1 MKTKAITGIMS
12 SLLLIGML
20 MLTFNIGSV
29 IPSARVVPVIVDMD
43 VDPSD
48 TGALLYLLKHPG
60 ISVRA
65 ITVSC
70 GVTYVDAGVTN
81 VLRLLDYLGIRDIPV
96 AMGKDTPLAT
106 DNAFPTEWRGG
117 SLNFYG
123 LDLPPTDLQPS
134 EMNASELII
143 SVINSSAENIT
154 LVSSGPLT
162 NIAIALQAEPSIK
175 DGINVIH
182 SMGGA
187 VTVPGNVGYEY
198 PPIPNYVAEWNIW
211 VDPHAADIVFKS
223 GIPITLIPL
232 DATNEVPTNEAFRT
246 RLQSV
251 MRTPEA
257 EIVHQFIRPDFGAYF
272 WDQLTAVALT
282 DPSVVTFEWHYIEV
296 LIDGENQTGWT
307 QSLDQDPPNT
317 QVAVH
322 ADANTFENLF
332 LEIINHLEPP
342 PVFPDPLI
350 IVIVLGLGIII
361 SFSTVVLYRR
371 RKPRSHNSNRLF
383 NARA

>member
-1 MKTKAITGIMS
+1 MLT
-12 SLLLIGML
+12 LLLIGVL
-20 MLTFNIGSV
+20 SSALNIGSAT
-29 IPSARVVPVIVDMD
+29 PSTSVVPVIVDMD

-48 TGALLYLLKHPG
+48 VGALLYLLKHPG

-70 GVTYVDAGVTN
+70 GITYVDVGVTN
-81 VLRLLDYLGIRDIPV
+81 VLRLLDYLGIRDVPV
-96 AMGKDTPLAT
+96 AAGKATPLVT
-106 DNAFPTEWRGG
+106 DHAFPTVWRNG

-143 SVINSSAENIT
+143 SVINSSTENIT
-154 LVSSGPLT
+154 LMSTGPLT
-162 NIAIALQAEPSIK
+162 NIAMALQAEPSIK
-175 DGINVIH
+175 DGIDAIH

-187 VTVPGNVGYEY
+187 VTVPGSVGYEY
-198 PPIPNYVAEWNIW
+198 SPIPNYVAEWNIW

-223 GIPITLIPL
+223 GVPITLIPL
-232 DATNEVPTNEAFRT
+232 DATNDVPTNEDFRSK
-246 RLQSV
+246 LQSV

-257 EIVHQFIRPDFGAYF
+257 EIVYQFTRPALGAYF

-296 LIDGENQTGWT
+296 LIDSENQTGWT
-307 QSLDQDPPNT
+307 RSLDQDPPNA

-332 LEIINHLEPP
+332 LETINSLEPIP
-342 PVFPDPLI
+342 EFPDPLI
-350 IVIVLGLGIII
+350 IAIILSSGTI
-361 SFSTVVLYRR
+361 LSLIMVSLIRR
-371 RKPRSHNSNRLF
+371 RKPQFR
-383 NARA
+383 

>member
-1 MKTKAITGIMS
+1 
-12 SLLLIGML
+12 
-20 MLTFNIGSV
+20 MLTSEFNIE
-29 IPSARVVPVIVDMD
+29 SAISSTGVVPVILDMD

-60 ISVRA
+60 ISVQA

-70 GVTYVDAGVTN
+70 GITYVDVGVTN

-96 AMGKDTPLAT
+96 AAGKAKPLVT
-106 DNAFPTEWRGG
+106 DNAFPTIWRNG

-123 LDLPPTDLQPS
+123 LNLPPTDLQPS

-143 SVINSSAENIT
+143 SVINSSTENIT
-154 LVSSGPLT
+154 LMSTGPLT
-162 NIAIALQAEPSIK
+162 NIAMALQAEPSIK
-175 DGINVIH
+175 DGINAIH

-187 VTVPGNVGYEY
+187 VTVPGSVGYEY

-223 GIPITLIPL
+223 GVPITLIPL
-232 DATNEVPTNEAFRT
+232 DATNDVPTNEDFRS

-251 MRTPEA
+251 RRTPEA
-257 EIVHQFIRPDFGAYF
+257 EIVYQFTRPSLGAYF

-296 LIDGENQTGWT
+296 LIDSENQTGWT

-317 QVAVH
+317 KVAVH
-322 ADANTFENLF
+322 AIANTFENLF
-332 LEIINHLEPP
+332 LETINSLEPIP
-342 PVFPDPLI
+342 EFSDPLI
-350 IVIVLGLGIII
+350 MVVVLGLGTIL
-361 SFSTVVLYRR
+361 SFSAVLLIQR
-371 RKPRSHNSNRLF
+371 RKPSR
-383 NARA
+383 